1 MDISAK
7 IWYVVGIVKG
17 GKIMGIFDYF
27 QKKDKNIVQEE
38 TVTRVSEIHQDNFE
52 YKAQNRG
59 LDELDCYVIVAGRLV
74 IE

>member
-1 MDISAK
+1 
-7 IWYVVGIVKG
+7 
-17 GKIMGIFDYF
+17 MGIFDYF